1 MKRLIVLLIGA
12 VLLICG
18 ALIALEIL
26 SLNFLGLDLNAVGS
40 RGVGFLVAIAA
51 CIVFMLVPEKKTT

>member
-26 SLNFLGLDLNAVGS
+26 SLSFLGLDLNTMGS
-40 RGVGFLVAIAA
+40 RGVGFLVAISA